1 MVIFTKNIK
10 KVKMKNVL
18 LFIGVFLFVSCSEE
32 EKSPTTDTKKEVVE
46 LDTIS
51 HKDTLSVE
59 LPIAE
64 DSVSVTDNY
73 SFLVQSPMFFLPE
86 EVLVLQQYFS
96 DSSIVVYDSCQA
108 LLADALTDLEFGK
121 AYLKLLEIRNSLTS
135 QIYNGD
141 FGGTADGWHNWFERT
156 WDYGGGSLFGSG
168 IHMEILETINKLK
181 LKTSMYNELISKY
194 QAYLLMDIQHGIYMK
209 SQEEA
214 TAELK
219 NILSL
224 EYLSSD
230 EKQPLQFLLG
240 NWEKGDAVCKNCVD
254 GIYQFDCATG
264 DCNWGG

>member
-141 FGGTADGWHNWFERT
+141 FPEDREEGYYP
-156 WDYGGGSLFGSG
+156 DY
-168 IHMEILETINKLK
+168 ILNDFAPI
-181 LKTSMYNELISKY
+181 
-194 QAYLLMDIQHGIYMK
+194 D
-209 SQEEA
+209 EA
-214 TAELK
+214 ALGMQSTCVAECTEFDFTFDLSELK
-219 NILSL
+219 
-224 EYLSSD
+224 
-230 EKQPLQFLLG
+230 PLAL
-240 NWEKGDAVCKNCVD
+240 
-254 GIYQFDCATG
+254 ATNG
-264 DCNWGG
+264 SCDKWRYG